1 VAGDDAAKG
10 PDGDVPHPYWRY
22 RYGKLLLE
30 HGQSGTALAQLL
42 SAALSAEKQTG
53 QRPGWLGPLEF
64 LTAEALRKNG
74 RNKDALEHYRR
85 FLEIAPVSSP
95 DRADALHYVA
105 QLGGGGGN

>member
-1 VAGDDAAKG
+1 M
-10 PDGDVPHPYWRY
+10 
-22 RYGKLLLE
+22 
-30 HGQSGTALAQLL
+30 
-42 SAALSAEKQTG
+42 LSAEKQTG

-64 LTAEALRKNG
+64 LTAEALRKSG